1 MKNYTNIKTLFFT
14 LTALLSLNM
23 KAQEKQSIPE
33 TNFEMGQGLQ
43 FNFNKGDYQFKIGG
57 MIQPQFSYRKDSTA
71 ENKYY
76 LNSKRSYFNIS
87 GKAAKEKIS
96 FLLQTDF
103 SLSNPLLDAWVAY
116 QPYSYLK
123 FTFGQQLSFANN
135 REMGFMENQLQFL
148 DRSLLSTKFSSS
160 GREFGLFVE
169 SNFSLGTMVFSPK
182 AAITSGDGRNS
193 FGASGTDYDLG
204 GVKYSGRLDFLPLG
218 RFTEG
223 NELLVADY
231 KYENKPKVVLG
242 MAGSIN
248 KGATHQTG
256 EGHGNFFLY
265 DNKGK
270 NKLPDYRKIYYDVLL
285 KYKGFSVLAEYII
298 ATAKVTDGSFYDVSG
313 LNPIVPTEISQL
325 LSIGTGFN
333 TQLSYVWN
341 KKYGIDFRYAKLSPE
356 FTNNF
361 NSIIRNN
368 EEISYGISK
377 YINENNLKIS
387 ATISHLKF
395 ESQRSLLCSIYIQLT
410 L

>member
-1 MKNYTNIKTLFFT
+1 MKNYNNIKTLFFM

-148 DRSLLSTKFSSS
+148 DRSLLSTRFSSS

-169 SNFSLGTMVFSPK
+169 SNFSLGNMVFSPK

-218 RFTEG
+218 GFTEG
-223 NELLVADY
+223 NELLVADI

-256 EGHGNFFLY
+256 EGHGNFLLY
-265 DNKGK
+265 DNTGK
-270 NKLPDYRKIYYDVLL
+270 NKLPDYRKLY
-285 KYKGFSVLAEYII
+285 
-298 ATAKVTDGSFYDVSG
+298 YDVSG
-313 LNPIVPTEISQL
+313 LNPIVPTEISEL

-333 TQLSYVWN
+333 VQVSYVWN
-341 KKYGIDFRYAKLSPE
+341 KKYGIDFRYAKLNPE
-356 FTNNF
+356 FDGNY
-361 NSIIRNN
+361 SSLIRNN
-368 EEISYGISK
+368 EEFSYGFSK

-387 ATISHLKF
+387 TTISHLKF
-395 ESQRSLLCSIYIQLT
+395 ESQRSLLGSIYVQLT